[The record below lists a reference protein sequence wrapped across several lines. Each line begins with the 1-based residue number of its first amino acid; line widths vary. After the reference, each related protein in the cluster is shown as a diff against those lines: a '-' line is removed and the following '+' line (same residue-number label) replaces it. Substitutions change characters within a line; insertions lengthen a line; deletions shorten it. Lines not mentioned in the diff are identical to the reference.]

1 MYSILLRLTNTTA
14 QRYKYLTLADGS
26 IYAADTLEEIQL
38 KVVELLESYLLS
50 DIKVVKNCIITSNI
64 TVEEVEA

>member
-14 QRYKYLTLADGS
+14 QRYKYLTLTDGS

-50 DIKVVKNCIITSNI
+50 DIKVVKNCVITSNNSRRS
-64 TVEEVEA
+64 